1 MTKQGVFMDN
11 TVILKAKDIDGYL
24 TAADIEIINEL
35 KELYYSKLSR
45 IHSIPVLN
53 DIDELI
59 AMYNHTGERMKQV
72 CKENSQIHIYSFE
85 MPNEMHGE
93 VSRLIAKL
101 RNIETYGHQEYIYYT
116 QRAYEMLF
124 NFVWGSRLRSD
135 KTHFLIETPVNVPF
149 VNYAMHKIPN
159 IDAQIENTV
168 MCVMLRGALLPSI
181 IVSKEIQEWHSR
193 GYITPFALFRIKRD
207 ETKNEENMEYILD
220 LKKSYFKLSDMDGK
234 DLIFCDP
241 MNATGGS
248 IIATVRYLQ
257 EQNVKPRSIMFLN
270 IIAALPGALR
280 VARAIPNIQVYSLWM
295 DPCLNDLAYIL
306 PGLGD
311 FGDRLNRK
319 DRENDPRNLIRLIAD
334 YGHNVTKLYKWQIRG
349 IEQTIFQ

>member
-1 MTKQGVFMDN
+1 MNDKV
-11 TVILKAKDIDGYL
+11 VLKARDIDGYL
-24 TAADIEIINEL
+24 NADDTAIISQL
-35 KELYYSKLSR
+35 KTLYYEKLDNL
-45 IHSIPVLN
+45 HSIPVMG
-53 DIDELI
+53 DMQELI
-59 AMYNHTGERMKQV
+59 TLYNTIGGMMKQV
-72 CKENSQIHIYSFE
+72 CKENNNIHIYSFE

-124 NFVWGSRLRSD
+124 NFVWGSKSLHD
-135 KTHFLIETPVNVPF
+135 KTHFLIETPVTTPF
-149 VNYAMHKIPN
+149 VNYAVHKLSN
-159 IDAQIENTV
+159 IDSQIENTV
-168 MCVMLRGALLPSI
+168 MCVLLRGALLPSM

-207 ETKNEENMEYILD
+207 DTKNEENMEYILD
-220 LKKSYFKLSDMDGK
+220 LKKSYFNPKAIDGK

-248 IIATVRYLQ
+248 IIATIRYLE
-257 EQNVKPRSIMFLN
+257 EQNIRPKSIKFLN

-280 VARAIPNIQVYSLWM
+280 VVRAIPNIEVYSLWM

-319 DRENDPRNLIRLIAD
+319 DKENDPRNLIRLIAD
-334 YGHNVTKLYKWQIRG
+334 YGHNVTKLYKWQIRE

>member
-1 MTKQGVFMDN
+1 MTDK
-11 TVILKAKDIDGYL
+11 VILKAKDIDGYL
-24 TAADIEIINEL
+24 NENDIQIINTL
-35 KELYYSKLSR
+35 KDLYYSKESHLHSLPGLS
-45 IHSIPVLN
+45 
-53 DIDELI
+53 DIEDLI
-59 AMYNHTGERMKQV
+59 AMYNNIGEMMKQV
-72 CKENSQIHIYSFE
+72 CKDNNQIHIYSFE
-85 MPNEMHGE
+85 MPHEIHGE
-93 VSRLIAKL
+93 VSRLISKL
-101 RNIETYGHQEYIYYT
+101 RNVETYGHQEYIYYT

-124 NFVWGSRLRSD
+124 NFVWGSRAHND

-149 VNYAMHKIPN
+149 TNYAIHKIPN
-159 IDAQIENTV
+159 IDTQIENTV
-168 MCVMLRGALLPSI
+168 MCVMLRGALLPSM

-193 GYITPFALFRIKRD
+193 GYITPFALFKIKRD
-207 ETKNEENMEYILD
+207 DTKTEEDMEYILD
-220 LKKSYFKLSDMDGK
+220 LRKSYFKPEDMDGK

-248 IIATVRYLQ
+248 IIATVRFLE
-257 EQNVKPRSIMFLN
+257 EQHITPKSIKFLN

-280 VARAIPNIQVYSLWM
+280 VARAIPNIEVYSLWM

-334 YGHNVTKLYKWQIRG
+334 YGHNVTKLYKWQIRE
-349 IEQTIFQ
+349 IENTIFQ